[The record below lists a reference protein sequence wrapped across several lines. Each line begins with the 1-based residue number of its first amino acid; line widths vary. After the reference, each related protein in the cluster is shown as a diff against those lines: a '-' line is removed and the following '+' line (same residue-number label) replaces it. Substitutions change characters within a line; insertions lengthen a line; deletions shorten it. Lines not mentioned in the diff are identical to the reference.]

1 MRMYKNALF
10 TIFLFVFS
18 FLSYHTKSS
27 HIRGGE
33 ITWRCAPNGG
43 WIFTFKIYGEC
54 GSTVISQFETSLTQ
68 QLQIQNY
75 PTVGGTTNV
84 TVTRI
89 SRQDIS
95 PKCWNPSW
103 EWRCTPNNQP
113 PFNGQ
118 NPQCPPQFTPCDW
131 NGQSYGAVAEF
142 VYESAPI
149 MLSGTPPA
157 QGWTVNWNVCCRN
170 NSINIV
176 GASGQS
182 AWFRSV
188 MFPKPNP
195 TGPGFMNASTCYDN
209 SPQFL
214 EPPVVVICAG
224 NPQIYSPLSFDKDL
238 DPVQYSLANGLGNNG
253 NPMTWATGY
262 SANQPFPTNAPN
274 GPTSI
279 DPTTGNI
286 TINQIGN
293 ITEGNYLLVIRV
305 TSFCGG
311 VPISE
316 VYRDVQIS
324 IVNCQKI
331 QGNPPNNAPSLTIS
345 PIGNLNYTLVGNTLT
360 VYAVAKDTIQFNLL
374 AQDID
379 LNPLPPTNIPAIP
392 QQVRFFAAGGQVGAN
407 LTDTNSCDFPP
418 CAVMHPG
425 PGQSGYTNPVNNAIK
440 FFWRTD
446 CNHLSSNSVC
456 GISGLNE
463 YVFTLRMSDNY
474 CPSPAIAIATVRVI
488 INASSADS
496 ARLHCVNRLNNN
508 GVYQL
513 NWTPP
518 QDTGYNFNYYII
530 YGSPS
535 PAGPYVPLDTLY
547 GWATN
552 TYTTQPLTPN
562 TGWNFYVAS
571 NMGCNYSSNSD
582 TLRAIELNLNVFP
595 PNNGQFGQM
604 TWNDI
609 KTNGSSDKFFSIW
622 AEHPKGSNNWIKLD
636 STKLFTYTDTVN
648 ACGDTVAF
656 QIRAEQDSGASCF
669 AYSNIEDG
677 YFTDISNTD
686 TMQLVYVTVNNNKA
700 QIDFLPS
707 NSGDVETYYILSGNP
722 FTNTWSI
729 VDTLDQNDTLPH
741 IWQGSNAGN
750 QIEYFRVI
758 SADSCGNF
766 SDDQI
771 VVWHNTLLINYI
783 LRVCEG
789 TNTLYWN
796 RYNGWGNDLVGY
808 EVYADINSPI
818 LGNLPNQLLF
828 TGTPNDTF
836 YVQTS
841 FEEGADYCYRVEAI
855 HTNGIRSVSQITCM
869 NPGVL
874 IPSNLMYIPYTEVKN
889 NAIQIEFFYDGA
901 ADIREYILQRGHSA
915 NGPFYEIVRF
925 PHNTT
930 PPFRHTFT
938 DNKVDINQSYF
949 YRVVGVNN
957 CDTIGAVSN
966 HARNIV
972 VKANA
977 LRSDVNRV
985 HWNPYTEFNGGVFQ
999 YQILRKVGEFGAW
1012 QLLPVVIT
1020 GTDTMYLDDIKSF
1033 EGTENLYC
1041 YKVIAVEGT
1050 NTLPIPPGFGPFV
1063 STSNETCVNQKVKL
1077 FVPNAIRPGSPI
1089 LENRT
1094 FRVQFKYLDITRFSM
1109 QIFNRWG
1116 QLMFETDD
1124 PNKGWDATFEG
1135 KEVPAGVYTY
1145 LIKYA
1150 TPGDNEQ
1157 EERGTFTVIR

>member
-1 MRMYKNALF
+1 MNELFGKYKLLITLW
-10 TIFLFVFS
+10 TIFLIGSVEA
-18 FLSYHTKSS
+18 S

-54 GSTVISQFETSLTQ
+54 GSTVVNQFETGLTQ
-68 QLQIQNY
+68 QLQLQNY
-75 PTVGGTTNV
+75 PTVGATTNIP
-84 TVTRI
+84 VTRI

-95 PKCWNPSW
+95 PKCWNPTW

-118 NPQCPPQFTPCDW
+118 NPQCPPQFTPCNW

-142 VYESAPI
+142 VYESQPI

-157 QGWTVNWNVCCRN
+157 QGWMVSWNVCCRN

-176 GASGQS
+176 GASGQN

-188 MFPKPNP
+188 MLPKPNLAG
-195 TGPGFMNASTCYDN
+195 TGFMNASTCYDN

-224 NPQIYSPLSFDKDL
+224 APQIYSPLSFDKDL
-238 DPVQYSLANGLGNNG
+238 DPVQYALANGLGNNG
-253 NPMTWATGY
+253 NPMTWATGF
-262 SANQPFPTNAPN
+262 SATQPFPTNAPN
-274 GPTSI
+274 GPTTI
-279 DPTTGNI
+279 DPSTGNI

-293 ITEGNYLLVIRV
+293 INEGNYLLVIEV

-311 VPISE
+311 VPIARI
-316 VYRDVQIS
+316 YRDVQIS

-331 QGNPPNNAPSLTIS
+331 PNNPPNSAPSLTIS
-345 PIGNLNYTLVGNTLT
+345 PSGNLNYTLVGNNLT
-360 VYAVAKDTIQFNLL
+360 VFATAKDTIQFNLL
-374 AQDID
+374 AQDVD
-379 LNPLPPTNIPAIP
+379 LNPLPPTMIPAMP
-392 QQVRFFAAGGQVGAN
+392 QQITFFAAGGQVGAN
-407 LTDTNSCDFPP
+407 LTDTNNCDFPP

-425 PGQSGYTNPVNNAIK
+425 PGQATYTNPVNNAIK

-446 CNHLSSNSVC
+446 CNHLSSNSLC
-456 GISGLNE
+456 GITGLNE

-474 CPSPAIAIATVRVI
+474 CPSPAISIATVKVI
-488 INASSADS
+488 INASTADS
-496 ARLHCVNRLNNN
+496 ARFHCVNRINPN
-508 GVYQL
+508 GQYEL

-547 GWATN
+547 GWSTN
-552 TYTTQPLTPN
+552 TYTTQPLTPAS
-562 TGWNFYVAS
+562 GWSFYIGT
-571 NMGCNYSSNSD
+571 NMGCNYVSASD
-582 TLRAIELNLNVFP
+582 TLQAIELNLAVNP
-595 PNNGQFGQM
+595 PTSGQFALLN
-604 TWNDI
+604 WNDV
-609 KTNGSSDKFFSIW
+609 KVNGSSGKTFNIW
-622 AEHPKGSNNWIKLD
+622 AEIPNGSGNWVKLD
-636 STKLFTYTDTVN
+636 STTLLNYTDTVN

-656 QIRAEQDSGASCF
+656 QIRTEPDSGSTCIF
-669 AYSNIEDG
+669 TSNIELG
-677 YFTDISNTD
+677 YFSDISNTD
-686 TMQLVYVTVNNNKA
+686 TMSIIYVTVVNDKA

-707 NSGDVETYYILSGNP
+707 SSGDVVVYYLLNGDP

-729 VDTLDQNDTLPH
+729 VDTILINDPLPH

-750 QIEYFRVI
+750 QVEYFKVI

-766 SDDQI
+766 SDDI
-771 VVWHNTLLINYI
+771 PVIWHNTLLLNYI

-796 RYNGWGNDLVGY
+796 RYEGWGADLIGY

-818 LGNLPNQLLF
+818 LGFLPNQLMYSGSAL
-828 TGTPNDTF
+828 DTF
-836 YVQTS
+836 FVQTS

-855 HTNGIRSVSQITCM
+855 HSNGLRSVSQITCM

-874 IPSNLMYIPYTEVKN
+874 IPSSLMYIPYTEVKN
-889 NAIQIEFFYDGA
+889 DAIHLEFFYDGT
-901 ADIREYILQRGHSA
+901 ADISEYILQRGHSA
-915 NGPFYEIVRF
+915 TGPYYEIVRW
-925 PHNTT
+925 PHAQN
-930 PPFRHTFT
+930 PPFRHTFMDT
-938 DNKVDINQSYF
+938 KVDLNQAYF
-949 YRVVGVNN
+949 YRVVGINN

-972 VKANA
+972 AKARP
-977 LRSDVNRV
+977 LRSDQNVVN
-985 HWNPYTEFNGGVFQ
+985 WNPYTQFDGGVLQ
-999 YQILRKVGEFGAW
+999 YQILRKVGEFGGW
-1012 QLLPVVIT
+1012 QLLPANIP
-1020 GTDTMYLDDIKSF
+1020 GTDTSFIDDISGF
-1033 EGTENLYC
+1033 DGRENIFC
-1041 YKVIAVEGT
+1041 YKILALEGT
-1050 NTLPIPPGFGPFV
+1050 NTLPLPPGFGPFV
-1063 STSNETCVNQKVKL
+1063 STSNEVCVHQKVKM

-1089 LENRT
+1089 LENRV
-1094 FRVQFKYLDITRFSM
+1094 FGVQARYLDFTRFSM

-1124 PNKGWDATFEG
+1124 PAQAWDGTYRGQEA
-1135 KEVPAGVYTY
+1135 PPGVYTY
-1145 LIKYA
+1145 IIRYA
-1150 TPGDNEQ
+1150 TPGDLDQ
-1157 EERGTFTVIR
+1157 EERGSFTLIR